1 MKTPKEKEVSVE
13 KLKSRLTSIARE
25 KAFLVNEEKEI
36 QSALREKLQKPF
48 TDELKAMGKE
58 SGEITLQVDD
68 VKVKMEIRKTVTW
81 DSDELY
87 IIAREMGPEN
97 AVKIMTIEAS
107 MPESN
112 YNKIPVDSK
121 WWAAITSA
129 RTVKYS
135 EPKFSF
141 PTQE

>member
-36 QSALREKLQKPF
+36 QAALREKLQRPF
-48 TDELKAMGKE
+48 VDELKTLGKE
-58 SGEITLQVDD
+58 SGEVTMLVDD

>member
-1 MKTPKEKEVSVE
+1 MKNTKEISIE

-36 QSALREKLQKPF
+36 QATLKEKLHKPF
-48 TDELKAMGKE
+48 IDELKLMGKE
-58 SGEITLQVDD
+58 SGEITLQVND
-68 VKVKMEIRKTVTW
+68 VKVKMEIRKTVSW
-81 DSDELY
+81 DSDQLY
-87 IIAREMGPEN
+87 LIAKEMGPDN

-121 WWAAITSA
+121 WWGPITSA